1 MSNWPIVQ
9 LWDPRNGKHWY
20 CSMKDRVSNTSIT
33 WLVLDLTDN
42 FTVHKKKNSPGI
54 SWLSHPYDLIKK
66 LQWSVQLFGIETV
79 MLKHQINFCLMEPNM
94 DFVVVGF
101 SKMSL
106 LLCLCQSEEKFLFW
120 FCCLHSHGHLRV
132 QRDYS
137 IVKSHMWAELEK
149 KSLRCLPE
157 KNCWNI

>member
-1 MSNWPIVQ
+1 
-9 LWDPRNGKHWY
+9 
-20 CSMKDRVSNTSIT
+20 MKDRVSNTSIT

-42 FTVHKKKNSPGI
+42 FTVHKKKSRHILTLTSLWFN
-54 SWLSHPYDLIKK
+54 KK
-66 LQWSVQLFGIETV
+66 KQTLQWSVQLFSIETV

-94 DFVVVGF
+94 DFGVVGF

-106 LLCLCQSEEKFLFW
+106 LLCLCQREEKFLFW

-137 IVKSHMWAELEK
+137 VVKSHVWAELEK
-149 KSLRCLPE
+149 NLPDASLKRIVEIFKGFLQ
-157 KNCWNI
+157 KL